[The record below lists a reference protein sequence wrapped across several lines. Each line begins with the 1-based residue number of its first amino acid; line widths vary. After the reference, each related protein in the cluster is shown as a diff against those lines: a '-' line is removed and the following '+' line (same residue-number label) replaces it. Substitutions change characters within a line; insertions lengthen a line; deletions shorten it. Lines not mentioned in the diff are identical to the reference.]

1 MKVTVQLL
9 IESENGNTQKVSSVG
24 EWQRNEPLQ
33 PSNIGLALAESK
45 QLLKNIQ
52 QTLIEEQI
60 NQYQQVQSRCSDCD
74 RQLKR
79 KGTHS
84 ITYRTLFGT
93 LKLNS
98 PRLFHCDCK
107 KTEQKSFSP
116 LATLLSKRTSPE
128 RLYLES
134 KFASLMSYGLTVK
147 LLEEILPLEGKLNA
161 ASVRNNLHEVAQ
173 KVEAELGEEE
183 YIFADG
189 CEQEWSKLPRPD
201 LPITVGIDG
210 GYIHS
215 CSPEKKTKEWFE
227 VIVGKSITDSGDTK
241 CFGGVT
247 SYDQKPKRRLFE
259 VLKSQGMQ
267 MNQQV
272 TFLSDGGENIREL
285 QLYLNPQAEHLL
297 DWFHITMRI
306 TVMKQMAKDPDIKPK
321 WRKKLLKRLESIKW
335 YIWHGN
341 VFEALQEIES
351 LEDLCYGD
359 YEDLDEDAEFD
370 LDLEISPIKLLEK
383 VEEFQ
388 SYIEKNAN
396 LIPNYG
402 ERYRCGERI
411 ASSFVESTVNQVVS
425 KRFVKKQQMRWSKK
439 GAHLLLQVRNLVI
452 NQQLR
457 QRINSWYEKSMP
469 PVSATSG

>member
-1 MKVTVQLL
+1 MTAKRLNRKAQSYRSDRRASARLAVLRTV
-9 IESENGNTQKVSSVG
+9 
-24 EWQRNEPLQ
+24 
-33 PSNIGLALAESK
+33 
-45 QLLKNIQ
+45 
-52 QTLIEEQI
+52 
-60 NQYQQVQSRCSDCD
+60 C
-74 RQLKR
+74 
-79 KGTHS
+79 
-84 ITYRTLFGT
+84 
-93 LKLNS
+93 
-98 PRLFHCDCK
+98 
-107 KTEQKSFSP
+107 P

-215 CSPEKKTKEWFE
+215 CSPKKKAKEWFE
-227 VIVGKSITDSGDTK
+227 VIVGKSITDAGDTK

-285 QLYLNPQAEHLL
+285 QLYLNRLKNGVSSTHPLRGIELRALRQLQRKYPDSNYLFVSERGA
-297 DWFHITMRI
+297 
-306 TVMKQMAKDPDIKPK
+306 VMAAAQGLCPVRRLRRLAKLCFARERNYPTCGEDGGI
-321 WRKKLLKRLESIKW
+321 
-335 YIWHGN
+335 
-341 VFEALQEIES
+341 VFERS
-351 LEDLCYGD
+351 
-359 YEDLDEDAEFD
+359 
-370 LDLEISPIKLLEK
+370 SPYAAPCLWLL
-383 VEEFQ
+383 
-388 SYIEKNAN
+388 S
-396 LIPNYG
+396 G
-402 ERYRCGERI
+402 
-411 ASSFVESTVNQVVS
+411 
-425 KRFVKKQQMRWSKK
+425 
-439 GAHLLLQVRNLVI
+439 
-452 NQQLR
+452 
-457 QRINSWYEKSMP
+457 KSR
-469 PVSATSG
+469 A

>member
-1 MKVTVQLL
+1 MKIKVQLI
-9 IESENGNTQKVSSVG
+9 IESGNGSTEVVNQIE
-24 EWQRNEPLQ
+24 EWQRDEPLQ
-33 PSNIGLALAESK
+33 PLNLGLTLAESK
-45 QLLKNIQ
+45 QLLGNIQ
-52 QTLIEEQI
+52 QTLVEEQI
-60 NQYQQVQSRCSDCD
+60 KQYKQEQSRCSDCD
-74 RQLKR
+74 KKLNS

-84 ITYRTLFGT
+84 LTYRTLFGA
-93 LKLNS
+93 LKLDS
-98 PRLFHCDCK
+98 PRLFYCDCK
-107 KTEQKSFSP
+107 ERGQKSFSP
-116 LATLLSKRTSPE
+116 LAILLSKRTSPE

-161 ASVRNNLHEVAQ
+161 ASVRNNLHAIAQ
-173 KVEAELGEEE
+173 KVESELGEEE
-183 YIFADG
+183 FMFANG
-189 CEQEWSKLPRPD
+189 CEMEWSKLPRPD

-215 CSPEKKTKEWFE
+215 CSPEKKPKEWFE
-227 VIVGKSITDSGDTK
+227 VIVGKSITDAGEKK
-241 CFGGVT
+241 CFGGIT

-272 TFLSDGGENIREL
+272 TFLSDGGDNVREL

-306 TVMKQMAKDPDIKPK
+306 TVMKQMAKDPEIKPK
-321 WRKKLLKRLESIKW
+321 WREKLLKRIESIKW
-335 YIWHGN
+335 YLWHGN
-341 VFEALQEIES
+341 VFEALQEIGS
-351 LEDLCYGD
+351 LEDLCYED
-359 YEDLDEDAEFD
+359 YEEMDEETDFD
-370 LDLEISPIKLLEK
+370 LDLEISPLKLLKK

-388 SYIEKNAN
+388 SYIEKNTN
-396 LIPNYG
+396 FIPNYG

-452 NQQLR
+452 NQELR
-457 QRINSWYEKSMP
+457 QRIDSWHGNLT
-469 PVSATSG
+469 PVPEAS